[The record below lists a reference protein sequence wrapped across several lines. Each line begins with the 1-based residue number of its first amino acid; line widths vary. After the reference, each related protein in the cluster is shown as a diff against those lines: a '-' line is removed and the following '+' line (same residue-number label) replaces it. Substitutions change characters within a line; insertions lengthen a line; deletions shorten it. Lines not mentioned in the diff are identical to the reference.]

1 MVQMVQMVQMSRKME
16 GDYLPY
22 QLSFNASIG
31 HILRLLVGLPYL
43 SPGAIPSQLNYFY
56 ELAPSLVLPP
66 RRERKYPRAVK
77 PRPQKYAKKSRSAL
91 TDRH

>member
-1 MVQMVQMVQMSRKME
+1 MVQMVQMSRKME

-22 QLSFNASIG
+22 QLSFNAFIG

-43 SPGAIPSQLNYFY
+43 SPGAIPSQHNYFY

-77 PRPQKYAKKSRSAL
+77 PRPQQYVKNKAGLR
-91 TDRH
+91 